1 MSNRTHNRPRFRI
14 AIGAAVAVAAIG
26 VSAIG
31 VTSVADSQ
39 PASPALQP
47 TAVDLSGVA
56 AWAGTTGVSGLSPAS
71 VGRRSTSSAPAVDL
85 SDVADWARAE
95 GLTGLSPASLA
106 PAEGS

>member
-1 MSNRTHNRPRFRI
+1 MTNRTHNQPRFRI
-14 AIGAAVAVAAIG
+14 AVGVAVATAIG
-26 VSAIG
+26 FSALG
-31 VTSVADSQ
+31 VASVADSQ
-39 PASPALQP
+39 PATPASQR

-56 AWAGTTGVSGLSPAS
+56 AWAGTTGLSGLSPAS
-71 VGRRSTSSAPAVDL
+71 VSRQQMQSGAVDL